1 MIEHIFIILFLVML
15 IWHSYGENE
24 IFEWLANIL
33 KRFPEKMHKPLLDCS
48 VCMSPWYGTLI
59 GIGLWGWHW
68 HRIVEAIAAG
78 GVAAIVVRLW
88 PEK

>member
-1 MIEHIFIILFLVML
+1 MLEHIFIILFLVML
-15 IWHSYGENE
+15 IWHAYDNGE
-24 IFEWLANIL
+24 ILYPIARWLMRLPSAI
-33 KRFPEKMHKPLLDCS
+33 HKPLFECS

-78 GVAAIVVRLW
+78 GVAAVVVRLW